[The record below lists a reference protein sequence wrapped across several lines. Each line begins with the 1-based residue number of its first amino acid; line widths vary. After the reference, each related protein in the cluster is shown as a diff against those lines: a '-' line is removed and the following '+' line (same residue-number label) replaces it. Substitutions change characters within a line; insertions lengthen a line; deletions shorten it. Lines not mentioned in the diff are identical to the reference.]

1 MSTPGWIEQ
10 ITAAP
15 GTTVLPDVTFISG
28 PGSPPSGIGSAQFSV
43 GSDGNNAA
51 QLRNPNFHG
60 TKLSDLTA
68 LSYST
73 YVTQDGSGGQAVYII
88 LQVDTDGDAGIED
101 LLFFEPIYQ
110 SSTFFPAN
118 PQGPLTT
125 GTWQSWDAFNGGWY
139 SVFGTA
145 GSGPGTNVVPFST
158 LATALG
164 TNAVIAN
171 SSPSGLG
178 GVRLVT
184 GFGAGA
190 WDNFIGSA
198 DAFSIGVSG
207 TTTTYDFEPAA
218 INVVKLTNG
227 TDNNSAPGVY
237 VPVGSTVTF
246 TYLVQIQ
253 AICRYLGSQSRM
265 TMEPPATP
273 ATTSWRR
280 LRVGIAMQTAFLS
293 RARRSPSQPAGL
305 LRPASISTWRPQQVR
320 HPQTTDCQSA
330 LPARTITSAAFRRSM
345 SSS

>member
-145 GSGPGTNVVPFST
+145 GSGPGTSSSQ
-158 LATALG
+158 TA
-164 TNAVIAN
+164 
-171 SSPSGLG
+171 P
-178 GVRLVT
+178 
-184 GFGAGA
+184 
-190 WDNFIGSA
+190 
-198 DAFSIGVSG
+198 
-207 TTTTYDFEPAA
+207 TTTPHRAFMCPSE
-218 INVVKLTNG
+218 
-227 TDNNSAPGVY
+227 AP
-237 VPVGSTVTF
+237 
-246 TYLVQIQ
+246 
-253 AICRYLGSQSRM
+253 
-265 TMEPPATP
+265 
-273 ATTSWRR
+273 
-280 LRVGIAMQTAFLS
+280 
-293 RARRSPSQPAGL
+293 
-305 LRPASISTWRPQQVR
+305 
-320 HPQTTDCQSA
+320 
-330 LPARTITSAAFRRSM
+330 
-345 SSS
+345 